1 MYTRNY
7 SEPLLKASPPC
18 VPLEGACIMKG
29 PTTINSLFYTVDSK
43 IPLDHINT
51 PPTPSRL
58 LLAAPASIPGS
69 ACHFDKR
76 APTTKRSLQ
85 DRLLF
90 CCHFFYWRKRTN
102 QQHTYLQAFCL
113 RARPLQQRSH
123 RCRLGHGGFS
133 SLVIFIVKD
142 CFFFSLFFFRGVG
155 RPTKSH

>member
-113 RARPLQQRSH
+113 SVRPSTKKSPVQIGPRGLQQPCYFYSK
-123 RCRLGHGGFS
+123 RLLFFLS
-133 SLVIFIVKD
+133 
-142 CFFFSLFFFRGVG
+142 FFFKGVG